1 MAVGFAPGDAV
12 MVTIEGERRRARFV
26 AEVDEGYEVEVRTPN
41 GKRYLSPQV
50 FVHNAVDRP
59 TDAEL
64 LTPARP
70 GEKRERKPGAPTKWD
85 HRVEVMLK
93 KASIGKVAAGL
104 GIEFT
109 RQDLPLDQADESL
122 REARIS
128 CRLSVEPDQE
138 ELFEGTKPELV
149 SVADVGRLSVG
160 GGTITATLSFRRDDV
175 DVDALADFAQKNATL
190 DFSRVGDR
198 DPKAATVAQEGE
210 AE

>member
-1 MAVGFAPGDAV
+1 MATGFTQGDAC
-12 MVTIEGERRRARFV
+12 MVTIDGERKRGRFV
-26 AEVDEGYEVEVRTPN
+26 AEADEGYEVELRAPN

-50 FVHNAVDRP
+50 FVRDDVSTP
-59 TDAEL
+59 TLEEMNQRAHATEAK
-64 LTPARP
+64 P
-70 GEKRERKPGAPTKWD
+70 KREKSAKYD

-104 GIEFT
+104 GIEFQRT
-109 RQDLPLDQADESL
+109 DLDVNDADESL
-122 REARIS
+122 REAHIN

-138 ELFEGTKPELV
+138 ELFDGCKPELV

-160 GGTITATLSFRRDDV
+160 GGTITATLSFRREDV

-198 DPKAATVAQEGE
+198 DPKAAAE